1 MIFAS
6 SLGRCPGPENR
17 EYVKESVTLTR
28 CTPALGRRS
37 ISVTTTAAWPTEHA
51 YIYIYIYIYGDWK
64 FRHVKPEDFLLF
76 IPCQNFNYQRLRLVP
91 CSEFD
96 PTPGTPV
103 THRGARSCQ
112 VSLRPSSHGPKPE
125 LKKGFFSRMK
135 HLEILIN
142 YYELYIYNNRR
153 FTRI

>member
-37 ISVTTTAAWPTEHA
+37 ISVTTTVAWPTEYIYNA
-51 YIYIYIYIYGDWK
+51 YICIYINIHIWSFESLGMSSLK
-64 FRHVKPEDFLLF
+64 TFFCLFLARTST
-76 IPCQNFNYQRLRLVP
+76 PRLRLVP

-96 PTPGTPV
+96 PTPGTPGTPG
-103 THRGARSCQ
+103 THRGAKSCQ
-112 VSLRPSSHGPKPE
+112 VSLSPSSHGPSRKPE
-125 LKKGFFSRMK
+125 LIG
-135 HLEILIN
+135 LLQPDEALGN
-142 YYELYIYNNRR
+142 CN
-153 FTRI
+153 